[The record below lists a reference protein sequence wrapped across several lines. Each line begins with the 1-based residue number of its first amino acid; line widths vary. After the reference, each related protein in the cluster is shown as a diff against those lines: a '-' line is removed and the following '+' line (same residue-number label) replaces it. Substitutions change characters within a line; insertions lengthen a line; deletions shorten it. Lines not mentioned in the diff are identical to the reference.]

1 MRRSRLLGIAGLS
14 AAVIAAVAFAQ
25 TSVAPVAEDPAVE
38 TTPLEGQAPLPVAGM
53 DSNAVAALADTHWGD
68 PANGATLA
76 GACAA
81 CHGLDGNAMQQNA
94 PRIAGQNEM
103 YVARQLAL
111 FKSGERNQ
119 NLAALM
125 APFAMPLSAQ
135 DMRDLGAHYA
145 TQTTGAGV
153 ADDTVLDDSAGDY
166 AGMKF
171 YEVGQQ
177 LYRQGDF
184 ERGLP
189 ACMAC
194 HGPSGAGNPGP
205 GYPHIGGQEANYTA
219 QRLQLYREGT
229 SNRQDTA
236 KFDIMAEISR
246 QLTDLEIQ
254 SLSSYLQGLHA
265 RPDAAT
271 ARQIAQAAAAAPAP
285 APAPAAAPAAGDAE
299 VPAEAPAEAPADAP
313 ATDPATA
320 PGTEPAAATET
331 PSEND

>member
-38 TTPLEGQAPLPVAGM
+38 TTPLEGQEPLPAAGGVNA
-53 DSNAVAALADTHWGD
+53 NAVAELADTHWGD
-68 PANGATLA
+68 PGNGATLA

-103 YVARQLAL
+103 YIARQLAQ
-111 FKSGERNQ
+111 FKSGERSE

-145 TQTTGAGV
+145 AQSSGAGV
-153 ADDTVLDDSAGDY
+153 ADDTVLTESAGEY

-171 YEVGQQ
+171 YEVGQK
-177 LYRQGDF
+177 LYREGDF
-184 ERGLP
+184 ARGMP

-194 HGPSGAGNPGP
+194 HGPAGAGNPGP
-205 GYPHIGGQEANYTA
+205 GYPHLAGQEANYVA
-219 QRLQLYREGT
+219 QRLQLYREGS
-229 SNRQDTA
+229 SNLKDSS
-236 KFDIMAEISR
+236 KFDIMVEVSR

-254 SLSSYLQGLHA
+254 SLASYLQGLHR

-271 ARQIAQAAAAAPAP
+271 ARQIAQAAAASPTAPVDAAAEPDTAPAEV
-285 APAPAAAPAAGDAE
+285 APTDAE
-299 VPAEAPAEAPADAP
+299 GAPAEAEQAPADA
-313 ATDPATA
+313 AVDN
-320 PGTEPAAATET
+320 G
-331 PSEND
+331 